1 MAEFYKVIADHP
13 IITILIMWFIYSV
26 IVDSCKALRGGK

>member
-13 IITILIMWFIYSV
+13 IITVLIAWFVYSLV
-26 IVDSCKALRGGK
+26 VDSCKALRGKK